1 MKTDMY
7 FTLNKYTQLVKYC
20 IDYNIEKVL
29 NELCLNFIDNLL
41 DEEYELTD
49 KQISQLQCV
58 IKNIKYYG

>member
-29 NELCLNFIDNLL
+29 NELCINFIDNLL
-41 DEEYELTD
+41 DGEYELND

>member
-29 NELCLNFIDNLL
+29 NALCINFIDNLL

>member
-29 NELCLNFIDNLL
+29 NELCINFIDNLL

>member
-29 NELCLNFIDNLL
+29 SELCINFIDNLL

-58 IKNIKYYG
+58 IKNIKYHG

>member
-29 NELCLNFIDNLL
+29 NELCINFIDTLL
-41 DEEYELTD
+41 DKEYELTD
-49 KQISQLQCV
+49 EQISQLQCV

>member
-29 NELCLNFIDNLL
+29 SELCINFIDNLL

-49 KQISQLQCV
+49 NQISQLQCV

>member
-20 IDYNIEKVL
+20 IDYNIEKIL
-29 NELCLNFIDNLL
+29 NELCINFIDNLL

-49 KQISQLQCV
+49 TQINQLQCV

>member
-29 NELCLNFIDNLL
+29 NELCVNFIDNLL

>member
-29 NELCLNFIDNLL
+29 NELCINFINNLL
-41 DEEYELTD
+41 DEEYDLTD

>member
-29 NELCLNFIDNLL
+29 NELCINFIDNLL
-41 DEEYELTD
+41 DKEYELTD
-49 KQISQLQCV
+49 EQISQLQCV

>member
-29 NELCLNFIDNLL
+29 NELCINFIDNLL

-58 IKNIKYYG
+58 IKNIKYYS

>member
-20 IDYNIEKVL
+20 IDYNIKKVL
-29 NELCLNFIDNLL
+29 NELCINFIDNLL

>member
-29 NELCLNFIDNLL
+29 NELCINFIDNLL

-49 KQISQLQCV
+49 TQINQLQCV

>member
-1 MKTDMY
+1 MKTDIY

>member
-20 IDYNIEKVL
+20 IDYNIEKIL
-29 NELCLNFIDNLL
+29 NELCINFIDNLL

-49 KQISQLQCV
+49 TQINQLQYV
-58 IKNIKYYG
+58 IKNINYYG

>member
-29 NELCLNFIDNLL
+29 NDLCINFIDNLL
-41 DEEYELTD
+41 NEEYELTD
-49 KQISQLQCV
+49 EQINQLQCV